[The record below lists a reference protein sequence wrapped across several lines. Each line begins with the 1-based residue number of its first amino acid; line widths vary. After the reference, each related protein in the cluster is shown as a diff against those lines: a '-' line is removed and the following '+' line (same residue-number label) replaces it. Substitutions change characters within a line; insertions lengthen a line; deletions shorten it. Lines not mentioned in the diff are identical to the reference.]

1 VWASTF
7 PEGPTGVSPQAD
19 LLAGGRRR
27 QKQEHA
33 HLCAY
38 GVLGLVSQIRID
50 RLLEAMRLDAAW
62 LKTAA
67 TPEQHALM
75 AGRDLR
81 TPPGTAWAGSPEH
94 QEQLRVERQRALE
107 RYRQEW
113 GRDPV

>member
-1 VWASTF
+1 MPTIG
-7 PEGPTGVSPQAD
+7 PE
-19 LLAGGRRR
+19 
-27 QKQEHA
+27 
-33 HLCAY
+33 
-38 GVLGLVSQIRID
+38 
-50 RLLEAMRLDAAW
+50 RLLECAEAVRIAYATERKHGRLRHKIAAGHEH
-62 LKTAA
+62 LRPFADKQ
-67 TPEQHALM
+67 QHALM